1 MSIIEA
7 ILAGSEQVKGRAST
21 TNGSSVALPHMRF
34 SVILLK
40 SDTEYLHKNFN
51 ESTTVCSLACSL
63 LIKSIV
69 DSILKY

>member
-1 MSIIEA
+1 MSTIEA

-21 TNGSSVALPHMRF
+21 TNGSSVTLPHIRF

-51 ESTTVCSLACSL
+51 ECTTVCSLARSL
-63 LIKSIV
+63 ALNQE
-69 DSILKY
+69 YCW